1 MAGKRPSTSSIYAY
15 AESLRREMLAEY
27 HIVQEQQYEAAVEA
41 TNGYM
46 VNDRGRERGMTGWDV
61 FHGPRT
67 CSTPTPRT
75 NSRRTVG
82 RRLGPGSRRIGCK
95 LVSGKR
101 QGTTKCGFCLTG
113 HHEKHVKIISGRW
126 ECPCEICFQSGSSS
140 G

>member
-61 FHGPRT
+61 FHGPPNVFDAYATDELKAHGRPTTRT
-67 CSTPTPRT
+67 GFEKDWLQAR
-75 NSRRTVG
+75 VG
-82 RRLGPGSRRIGCK
+82 
-95 LVSGKR
+95 
-101 QGTTKCGFCLTG
+101 
-113 HHEKHVKIISGRW
+113 
-126 ECPCEICFQSGSSS
+126 
-140 G
+140 